1 MQCCHIANFVCTPT
15 QLIQNVQYNNALSCP
30 ANEGFVCHDTFI
42 ESSRYI
48 RNLYMYMY
56 LANDVD
62 SSSGS
67 CKTSQI
73 ENDQPL
79 DVWPCYYIGGSVVTP
94 RSGSLAWS
102 CPMGTRVTDGFVRG
116 RRWVSSGEKA
126 LDSRRGPMLS
136 FSTKLPWEGGR
147 VGVNIWGTYT
157 TSLVS

>member
-1 MQCCHIANFVCTPT
+1 MRIFLLVNSFFWMSSITNWLYLLKNDATFMFIVKGLFKEIKDFYYTTNMVMLPCHIVNLEFTRWMLMQCCHIANFVCTPT

-79 DVWPCYYIGGSVVTP
+79 DV
-94 RSGSLAWS
+94 
-102 CPMGTRVTDGFVRG
+102 
-116 RRWVSSGEKA
+116 
-126 LDSRRGPMLS
+126 
-136 FSTKLPWEGGR
+136 
-147 VGVNIWGTYT
+147 
-157 TSLVS
+157 